1 MNTTAL
7 PYKMVSFGEMLWDLL
22 PSGPQPGGAPMNI
35 TYHLGRLGITSALIS
50 RIGNDER
57 GDDLLKVLLEKGIPA
72 DFVQHD
78 PNTPTGIVHAV
89 PDEHHEMHYEIV
101 APAAWDHIVADERT
115 KELVRNAAYFIFGSL
130 SARHADSKATLFSLL
145 ELAQKKVF
153 DINLRTPFYNR
164 ELIEK
169 LLSKADILK
178 MNKSELQLMMEW
190 FSLHQDLQDGMTFI
204 QEQFNI
210 PTIIVTLGAEGAM
223 MNRDGKH
230 YAHPGYR
237 VQVADTVGSGDSFLA
252 ALLAKLDQGVP
263 AQEALAF
270 AAALGALVASKSGGC
285 PDYSIEEVRG
295 LQ

>member
-1 MNTTAL
+1 MNTAW
-7 PYKMVSFGEMLWDLL
+7 PHRMVSFGEMLWDLL

-35 TYHLGRLGITSALIS
+35 TYHLGRLGVTAALIS
-50 RIGNDER
+50 RVGNDER
-57 GDDLLKVLLEKGIPA
+57 GDELLSVLRKKGIPT

-78 PNTPTGIVHAV
+78 PNAPTGIVHAV

-145 ELAQKKVF
+145 DLAQKKVF
-153 DINLRTPFYNR
+153 DINLRKPFYNR
-164 ELIEK
+164 ELIEQ
-169 LLSKADILK
+169 LLAKADILK
-178 MNKSELQLMMEW
+178 MNKSELELIMEW
-190 FSLHQDLQDGMTFI
+190 FSLHDHLRDGMALI
-204 QEQFNI
+204 QERFNI

-223 MNRDGKH
+223 MNREGKH
-230 YAHPGYR
+230 YHHPGYLIR
-237 VQVADTVGSGDSFLA
+237 VADTVGSGDSFLA
-252 ALLAKLDQGVP
+252 ALLAKLDQGAP
-263 AQEALAF
+263 AEDALAF

-285 PDYSIEEVRG
+285 PDYTIDEVRG

>member
-7 PYKMVSFGEMLWDLL
+7 PHRMVSFGEMLWDLL

-35 TYHLGRLGITSALIS
+35 TYHLGRLGVTSALIS
-50 RIGNDER
+50 RVGNDER
-57 GDDLLKVLLEKGIPA
+57 GDELLSVLRKKDILT

-78 PNTPTGIVHAV
+78 PNAPTGIVHAA

-101 APAAWDHIVADERT
+101 APAAWDHIVADEPT

-145 ELAQKKVF
+145 GLAQKKVF

-164 ELIEK
+164 ELIAQ
-169 LLSKADILK
+169 LLAKADILK
-178 MNKSELQLMMEW
+178 MNKSELELIMEW
-190 FSLHQDLQDGMTFI
+190 FSLHYHLRDGMAFI
-204 QEQFNI
+204 QERFNI

-223 MNRDGKH
+223 MNREGKH
-230 YAHPGYR
+230 YHHPGYR
-237 VQVADTVGSGDSFLA
+237 IRVADTVGSGDSFLA
-252 ALLAKLDQGVP
+252 ALLAKLDEGTP
-263 AQEALAF
+263 AEDALAF

-285 PDYSIEEVRG
+285 PDYTMDEVRG